1 MASATTLLQIL
12 LWNKDGLHFA
22 KFYIQPAE
30 IQLLIGTPRS
40 KPPLEGSTFGFCP
53 PEQRV
58 LEICSIYFWKM
69 FLVLLDFP
77 TAFFRSF
84 TL

>member
-40 KPPLEGSTFGFCP
+40 KPPLEAQLSVRQPG
-53 PEQRV
+53 QRV
-58 LEICSIYFWKM
+58 LEISSIYFWKM